1 MSECHL
7 RKASPLSILTASG
20 PLAGGTASPTRKP
33 GLRAQYLPRPIHG
46 GRAGVRVSCAVSIGR
61 PSVASRSQGEQEQ
74 WC

>member
-7 RKASPLSILTASG
+7 RKTSPLSILTASG

-33 GLRAQYLPRPIHG
+33 GLRTQDLPRPSTW
-46 GRAGVRVSCAVSIGR
+46 GRAGVRVSCEVSIGR
-61 PSVASRSQGEQEQ
+61 PSVGSRSQGEQDQ